1 MSDSTHYTSTAKTL
15 HWLISLMIFSLL
27 ILGFYMSDLPLS
39 PDKLKFYSWH
49 KWAGVT
55 VFLLVIARLGWRIT
69 HTPPDM
75 PEQMPQLQKVAAT
88 VFHFALY
95 ALMFLIPLSGWLMSS
110 AKGFQTVWFGVFP
123 IPDLLPKDKVVGDA
137 LKEVHEALNLLL
149 IGILFV
155 HVLAALKHHFID
167 KDEVLKQML
176 PSRKQVATEEINQ

>member
-39 PDKLKFYSWH
+39 PDK
-49 KWAGVT
+49 

-69 HTPPDM
+69 HTPPAM

-149 IGILFV
+149 IGILIV
-155 HVLAALKHHFID
+155 HVLAAFKHHFID